1 MKEYLANSSTN
12 SFDYSLLD
20 SNTADFLKD
29 KAVKINQVVKYTAY
43 EIGEQLKEAKERLSK
58 NGYGIFEDW
67 YRSLGFKK
75 TEAYQYINHY
85 EFVRS
90 ESEQSKIEMFENAP
104 KSLQVEMSKPSAIPK
119 ANEAVFNGDIKT
131 HKEYKALE
139 KQLKQ
144 EQLEREKQAELIKAL
159 ENREPQK
166 VVIEKRVEVAPD
178 DYEQLKRENQS
189 LKLENST
196 LQEKERIAREGAE
209 YAERERNRILKERE
223 AVNKKSEEYDQLTK
237 DIESLE
243 RSKSRAL
250 KQITAIKDFRKF
262 EEDINELLAKLSPLI
277 YQEDLSALDANGI
290 DRHQYEMLVHKV
302 EDWCHDMHQ
311 KLNRLEIKEA
321 EIVE

>member
-1 MKEYLANSSTN
+1 MNDLTLSTDLNQIETEINLFFNAAQHSAWEIGRRLNHVKENDLAHGQFGKWLDHMGISH
-12 SFDYSLLD
+12 SLASKMMSIEKGIPEISHAKKL
-20 SNTADFLKD
+20 SNDIL
-29 KAVKINQVVKYTAY
+29 Y
-43 EIGEQLKEAKERLSK
+43 EISTLP
-58 NGYGIFEDW
+58 
-67 YRSLGFKK
+67 
-75 TEAYQYINHY
+75 
-85 EFVRS
+85 
-90 ESEQSKIEMFENAP
+90 AP
-104 KSLQVEMSKPSAIPK
+104 QR
-119 ANEAVFNGDIKT
+119 
-131 HKEYKALE
+131 
-139 KQLKQ
+139 Q
-144 EQLEREKQAELIKAL
+144 EQLERIEHGDNPTRKELRELKRKNREQEQRIKEL
-159 ENREPQK
+159 ESQEPQK
-166 VVIEKRVEVAPD
+166 EVVEKRVEVAPD

-223 AVNKKSEEYDQLTK
+223 AVNEKSEEYEQLTK

-243 RSKSRAL
+243 QSKSRAL
-250 KQITAIKDFRKF
+250 KQITAIKDFRRF
-262 EEDINELLAKLSPLI
+262 EENINELLAKLSPLI

>member
-1 MKEYLANSSTN
+1 MNELQLSDNLNQIEMEINYHKNLAGQSIWEIGRRLNHVKENDLVHGQFGKWLEHMN
-12 SFDYSLLD
+12 
-20 SNTADFLKD
+20 
-29 KAVKINQVVKYTAY
+29 INQRVANQMMKVAR
-43 EIGEQLKEAKERLSK
+43 EIPNSK
-58 NGYGIFEDW
+58 TSSNLGLETLYLITTLPED
-67 YRSLGFKK
+67 
-75 TEAYQYINHY
+75 Q
-85 EFVRS
+85 
-90 ESEQSKIEMFENAP
+90 
-104 KSLQVEMSKPSAIPK
+104 
-119 ANEAVFNGDIKT
+119 
-131 HKEYKALE
+131 
-139 KQLKQ
+139 KQ
-144 EQLEREKQAELIKAL
+144 EQLERAEQGDAPTVRELRELKRQNREQQEMIKAL

-166 VVIEKRVEVAPD
+166 EVIEKRVEVAPD

-250 KQITAIKDFRKF
+250 QQITAIKDFRKF
-262 EEDINELLAKLSPLI
+262 EENINELLAKLSPLI

>member
-1 MKEYLANSSTN
+1 MNELQLSDNLNQIEMEINYHKNLAGQSIWEIGRRLNHVKENDLAHGQFGKWLEHMNINQRVANQMMKVAREIPKSST
-12 SFDYSLLD
+12 YSNLGSRVL
-20 SNTADFLKD
+20 
-29 KAVKINQVVKYTAY
+29 Y
-43 EIGEQLKEAKERLSK
+43 EIATLP
-58 NGYGIFEDW
+58 ED
-67 YRSLGFKK
+67 
-75 TEAYQYINHY
+75 Q
-85 EFVRS
+85 
-90 ESEQSKIEMFENAP
+90 
-104 KSLQVEMSKPSAIPK
+104 
-119 ANEAVFNGDIKT
+119 
-131 HKEYKALE
+131 
-139 KQLKQ
+139 KQ
-144 EQLEREKQAELIKAL
+144 EQLERAEHGNAPTVRELRELKRQNHEQQEMIKAL

-166 VVIEKRVEVAPD
+166 EVIEKRVEVAPD

-250 KQITAIKDFRKF
+250 QQITAIKDFRKF